1 MTGWLGALPHL
12 GAAHLVLAARA
23 SAKLRPQANG
33 SAVAREADSHWL
45 NGRGGVC
52 LLAEPRRGGAEC

>member
-1 MTGWLGALPHL
+1 MTGWLGALPHQ
-12 GAAHLVLAARA
+12 GAAHLVLATRA

-33 SAVAREADSHWL
+33 SAVAGEADSHWP
-45 NGRGGVC
+45 NGRGDVC